1 MKKLAIVMSLAL
13 ALAGC
18 AEPFR
23 ARVARFQQLPPSA
36 GQSFYVQPA
45 DPGLQGGLEF
55 QQYANVVAAEMVRQ
69 GYRPAADPSTAQLI
83 VRMRYRV
90 DGGREKVVTSPGLG
104 FGGFGPG
111 WGGFGPWGGGF
122 GRGAFVYGFNDPFL
136 WGGWGGGFGGYSD
149 VRSYTVYDSELALE
163 IDRADNGQRVFEG
176 NARALSRNDNLP
188 YLVPNLIQAM
198 FTGFPGNSG
207 QTVNITIAPEKK
219 KAQPAAQQA
228 PAIRS

>member
-1 MKKLAIVMSLAL
+1 MKKVVLAVGLAL
-13 ALAGC
+13 AVAGC

-23 ARVARFQQLPPSA
+23 ARVARFQQLPPTA
-36 GQSFYVQPA
+36 GQTFFVQSA
-45 DPGLQGGLEF
+45 DPSVQGGLEF
-55 QQYANVVAAEMVRQ
+55 QQYANVLASEMVRQ
-69 GYRPAADPSTAQLI
+69 GYRPASDPATAQLI

-90 DGGREKVVTSPGLG
+90 DGGREKIVTSPGLG
-104 FGGFGPG
+104 WGGG
-111 WGGFGPWGGGF
+111 WGGFGPWGPGF
-122 GRGAFVYGFNDPFL
+122 GGRGAFVYGFNDPFL
-136 WGGWGGGFGGYSD
+136 WGGWGGFGGFGGYSD
-149 VRSYTVYDSELALE
+149 VRSYTVYNSELALE

-219 KAQPAAQQA
+219 RSQPAAQQA
-228 PAIRS
+228 PAIGG